1 MGVVAWL
8 IFGLIAGAIA
18 QLLVPGEDPGSGG
31 LLGIVMTIV
40 IGIAG
45 ALIGGWVGTQLGWGS
60 VTSFDIR
67 SLGLA
72 ILGAVLLLVGLRA
85 IRGGSRSLAEPPG
98 PGSSRRPPCAR
109 GGLHFAHG
117 PGICPPTPP
126 FAHIQLQ
133 RPMGLGT
140 RMRFG
145 TRSMPLAD
153 ANPLPLATPRQR
165 PTRACV
171 PRTASLSR
179 PAPRCSG
186 DTLAGVS

>member
-72 ILGAVLLLVGLRA
+72 ILGAVLLLVVLRA
-85 IRGGSRSLAEPPG
+85 IRGGSRSLA
-98 PGSSRRPPCAR
+98 
-109 GGLHFAHG
+109 
-117 PGICPPTPP
+117 
-126 FAHIQLQ
+126 
-133 RPMGLGT
+133 
-140 RMRFG
+140 
-145 TRSMPLAD
+145 
-153 ANPLPLATPRQR
+153 
-165 PTRACV
+165 
-171 PRTASLSR
+171 
-179 PAPRCSG
+179 
-186 DTLAGVS
+186 

>member
-18 QLLVPGEDPGSGG
+18 QLLVPGEDPGGGG

-72 ILGAVLLLVGLRA
+72 ILGAVLLLVVLRA
-85 IRGGSRSLAEPPG
+85 IRGGSRSLA
-98 PGSSRRPPCAR
+98 
-109 GGLHFAHG
+109 
-117 PGICPPTPP
+117 
-126 FAHIQLQ
+126 
-133 RPMGLGT
+133 
-140 RMRFG
+140 
-145 TRSMPLAD
+145 
-153 ANPLPLATPRQR
+153 
-165 PTRACV
+165 
-171 PRTASLSR
+171 
-179 PAPRCSG
+179 
-186 DTLAGVS
+186 

>member
-72 ILGAVLLLVGLRA
+72 ILGAVILLVGLRV
-85 IRGGSRSLAEPPG
+85 IRGGSRRLA
-98 PGSSRRPPCAR
+98 
-109 GGLHFAHG
+109 
-117 PGICPPTPP
+117 
-126 FAHIQLQ
+126 
-133 RPMGLGT
+133 
-140 RMRFG
+140 
-145 TRSMPLAD
+145 
-153 ANPLPLATPRQR
+153 
-165 PTRACV
+165 
-171 PRTASLSR
+171 
-179 PAPRCSG
+179 
-186 DTLAGVS
+186 

>member
-1 MGVVAWL
+1 
-8 IFGLIAGAIA
+8 LIAGAIA

-85 IRGGSRSLAEPPG
+85 IRGGSRSLA
-98 PGSSRRPPCAR
+98 
-109 GGLHFAHG
+109 
-117 PGICPPTPP
+117 
-126 FAHIQLQ
+126 
-133 RPMGLGT
+133 
-140 RMRFG
+140 
-145 TRSMPLAD
+145 
-153 ANPLPLATPRQR
+153 
-165 PTRACV
+165 
-171 PRTASLSR
+171 
-179 PAPRCSG
+179 
-186 DTLAGVS
+186 

>member
-31 LLGIVMTIV
+31 LLGIAMTIV
-40 IGIAG
+40 IGVAG

-85 IRGGSRSLAEPPG
+85 IRGGSRSLA
-98 PGSSRRPPCAR
+98 
-109 GGLHFAHG
+109 
-117 PGICPPTPP
+117 
-126 FAHIQLQ
+126 
-133 RPMGLGT
+133 
-140 RMRFG
+140 
-145 TRSMPLAD
+145 
-153 ANPLPLATPRQR
+153 
-165 PTRACV
+165 
-171 PRTASLSR
+171 
-179 PAPRCSG
+179 
-186 DTLAGVS
+186 

>member
-85 IRGGSRSLAEPPG
+85 IRGGSRSLA
-98 PGSSRRPPCAR
+98 
-109 GGLHFAHG
+109 
-117 PGICPPTPP
+117 
-126 FAHIQLQ
+126 
-133 RPMGLGT
+133 
-140 RMRFG
+140 
-145 TRSMPLAD
+145 
-153 ANPLPLATPRQR
+153 
-165 PTRACV
+165 
-171 PRTASLSR
+171 
-179 PAPRCSG
+179 
-186 DTLAGVS
+186 